1 MTSPK
6 ATAEELQAK
15 RRDPEATKA
24 DILRVATDEF
34 ANNGFN
40 GARVDRIADDTATT
54 KRMIY
59 YYFGSKQGLY
69 IAALE
74 AAYVNFRV
82 LEKTL
87 NVDEMEPGEAIRK
100 LAEFT
105 YDHHLSHHDFIRLVQ
120 VENINKVK
128 YLKKSPRVKELQ
140 GAVISTLESIM
151 KRGVEQ
157 GIFRSDIEPF
167 DIHMA
172 ISALTVFP
180 VGNQHTIKL
189 IFDRD
194 MLEKDYRP
202 KYRKM
207 VGDLIVDTVM
217 RVD

>member
-1 MTSPK
+1 MR
-6 ATAEELQAK
+6 EIEVK

-34 ANNGFN
+34 SSSGFN
-40 GARVDRIADDTATT
+40 GARVDRIAEDTATT

-74 AAYVNFRV
+74 AAYVNFRT
-82 LEKTL
+82 LETKL
-87 NVDEMEPGEAIRK
+87 NVDEMSPVDALRK

-120 VENINKVK
+120 VENINKVR
-128 YLKKSPRVKELQ
+128 YLKKSPRVKQLQ
-140 GAVISTLESIM
+140 GVVISTLESII
-151 KRGVEQ
+151 KRGVED
-157 GIFRSDIEPF
+157 GVFRNDIDAF
-167 DIHMA
+167 DVHMA

-189 IFDRD
+189 IFGRD
-194 MLEKDYRP
+194 LMEKKYQP
-202 KYRKM
+202 HYRKM
-207 VGDLIVDTVM
+207 VGDLIVDSVT
-217 RVD
+217 RLK

>member
-6 ATAEELQAK
+6 PTAEELQAK

-40 GARVDRIADDTATT
+40 GARVDRIADD
-54 KRMIY
+54 
-59 YYFGSKQGLY
+59 
-69 IAALE
+69 
-74 AAYVNFRV
+74 VNFRV

-87 NVDEMEPGEAIRK
+87 NVDEMDPGEAIRK

-189 IFDRD
+189 IFGRD
-194 MLEKDYRP
+194 MLDENYRP

-207 VGDLIVDTVM
+207 VGDIIVDTVM

>member
-1 MTSPK
+1 MNSPK
-6 ATAEELQAK
+6 APAAREIK

-24 DILRVATDEF
+24 DILKVATDEF
-34 ANNGFN
+34 ATNGFN
-40 GARVDRIADDTATT
+40 GARVDRIAQDTATT

-74 AAYVNFRV
+74 NAYVNFRK
-82 LEKTL
+82 LEQNL
-87 NVDEMEPGEAIRK
+87 NVDEMTPTDALRK

-105 YDHHLSHHDFIRLVQ
+105 YDHHQSHHDFIRLVQ

-140 GAVISTLESIM
+140 GAVISTLQSII
-151 KRGVEQ
+151 KRGIASGE
-157 GIFRSDIEPF
+157 FRKDLEAF
-167 DIHMA
+167 DVHMA

-189 IFDRD
+189 IFGRD
-194 MLEKDYRP
+194 LMDKKYQP
-202 KYRKM
+202 TYRKM
-207 VGDLIVDTVM
+207 VGDLIVDSVT
-217 RVD
+217 RVS